1 MTDHMRTMHI
11 VVMAGIVSAVM
22 VSGPSVGLAADKDPS
37 RILPA
42 DCFLMVTVP
51 SVTKTIANFKKTSLY
66 ALYKEPAMRQ
76 FIEPA
81 EKNIRKLVEDELK
94 SALKGTGI
102 NSSLDLLPWPKGRVT
117 FAMRMGKNTI
127 KTPVFDW
134 ENYSGEGRPKIL
146 RHQERKIDSPRQIV
160 LADMGDNA
168 EAAKAFLDKLT
179 DRQVEEGNW
188 KRMRRT
194 VCGVRLSIL
203 LPPGTKRPDD
213 DAEITE
219 EVPIYGI
226 KGNTLLFSTDFK
238 LVREVLGLL
247 DGEDRRTLSG
257 DEGYRQVMR
266 KLGKADVSMY
276 LNIKSLI
283 KFLFEDQGAKGREE
297 TTAMIRNLGADA
309 LSGLGVVFQVAPRKN
324 EQFRIK
330 MLLGVNGEPRGLV
343 KLLTPGT
350 SSTNPGRLLTKGL
363 AGFLVA
369 NYDLGKMYDQT
380 CLLVRKIGNI
390 DVDKYVQAAM
400 TATKPLVGGE
410 PVNARTEVFGQLT
423 GPITLT
429 SRLTKPYTDP
439 DSSRTMLAVG
449 VRNSRVLDSALGRIH
464 NIIIAGGDPKLRR
477 ELRKRNVYLLSGGNP
492 FGLLLGMAMGAGPV
506 GQEPMAA
513 FAVADDNFVM
523 GSVKTVEQSIRNLG
537 RKDIEAIGADA
548 MYQHASRYLP
558 AQAALY
564 AYQNEQITSAASWEQ
579 LRAAAKDAAKDP
591 RRAAGAGRRDPNIK
605 GPDIINGVPQ
615 DEFEG
620 GLAASAGPN
629 FPMLMVVNQFKE
641 FVDFSALPDF
651 EAVRKYYGA
660 GVVYIKGS
668 DEGIFAEIIQLN
680 APGR

>member
-1 MTDHMRTMHI
+1 MTKRKRAMHI
-11 VVMAGIVSAVM
+11 VVMAAVVSMVL
-22 VSGPSVGLAADKDPS
+22 VSGPSVGLAADKDPAGV
-37 RILPA
+37 LPA

-51 SVTKTIANFKKTSLY
+51 NVTETIANFKKTSIY
-66 ALYKEPAMRQ
+66 GLYKEPAMRQ

-81 EKNIRKLVEDELK
+81 EKKIRKLLEDELK

-102 NSSLDLLPWPKGRVT
+102 NSSLDTLPWPKGRVT
-117 FAMRMGKNTI
+117 FAMRMGQKTI
-127 KTPVFDW
+127 MTPVFDW
-134 ENYSGEGRPKIL
+134 ENYSGEGRPKLL
-146 RHQERKIDSPRQIV
+146 RHKERKISSPQPII
-160 LADMGDNA
+160 LADMGDNT

-179 DRQVEEGNW
+179 ARQIEEGSW
-188 KRMRRT
+188 RRMRRT
-194 VCGVRLSIL
+194 VRGVRLSIL
-203 LPPGTKRPDD
+203 LPPKTKRPDD
-213 DAEITE
+213 DAEITG
-219 EVPIYGI
+219 EVPVYGF

-247 DGEDRRTLSG
+247 GGEDRRTLST

-283 KFLFEDQGAKGREE
+283 KALFDYPGAQGREAA
-297 TTAMIRNLGADA
+297 TAMIRNLGVDA
-309 LSGLGVVFQVAPRKN
+309 LRGLGVVAQVAPRDN

-330 MLLGVNGEPRGLV
+330 LLLGINGERRGLV

-369 NYDLGKMYDQT
+369 NYDMGKMYDQI
-380 CLLVRKIGNI
+380 CLLARKVGNI
-390 DVDKYVQAAM
+390 DVDKYVQTAM
-400 TATKPLVGGE
+400 KATKPPIGGV

-429 SRLTKPYTDP
+429 SRLTRPYTAP
-439 DSSRTMLAVG
+439 DSSKMMLAVG

-492 FGLLLGMAMGAGPV
+492 FGLVLGMAMGGGPMKQ
-506 GQEPMAA
+506 GPMAA
-513 FAVADDNFVM
+513 FAVADDNFVI
-523 GSVKTVEQSIRNLG
+523 GSVKTVEQSIRDLG
-537 RKDIEAIGADA
+537 RKDIESIRADA

-564 AYQNEQITSAASWEQ
+564 AYQNEQITTAASWEM
-579 LRAAAKDAAKDP
+579 LRAAAKAAAKNP
-591 RRAAGAGRRDPNIK
+591 RRAGGRHRGDPNVK
-605 GPDIINGVPQ
+605 GPDSINGVDQ
-615 DEFEG
+615 DESEAPPEMS
-620 GLAASAGPN
+620 LGPN
-629 FPMLMVVNQFKE
+629 LPMMLMVNQLKGL
-641 FVDFSALPDF
+641 VDFSALPDF
-651 EAVRKYYGA
+651 EQVRKYYGSL
-660 GVVYIKGS
+660 VVYVKGS
-668 DEGIFAEIIQLN
+668 DDGIFAEMIELK